1 MKQTHAHACFR
12 IALELLSQS
21 DGYSAVLTALS
32 CCYHYCQLID
42 TVLCNNNNYYCV
54 LSLQVPPG
62 GYGLVFTDGA
72 KFGRGEQLHLG
83 LLALWEF
90 QAQHG
95 RLPEPGNTAEAE
107 VSTLS
112 YTALYCAL

>member
-1 MKQTHAHACFR
+1 
-12 IALELLSQS
+12 
-21 DGYSAVLTALS
+21 
-32 CCYHYCQLID
+32 
-42 TVLCNNNNYYCV
+42 
-54 LSLQVPPG
+54 VPPG

-107 VSTLS
+107 VCERYYTVASTCHTCVYS
-112 YTALYCAL
+112 SSIVRGRCAMQQVTALLLKYGHSTTL